1 MMAYQQPVSDAIWIT
16 LTCVAGAIGS
26 LALYRDVCGVNSR
39 LANDVAARNRR
50 APFRYLLLTRSA
62 REFNTD
68 PERLLRTQRTAALV
82 SFLLCVTLLI
92 VEVVAVAVN
101 GFR

>member
-16 LTCVAGAIGS
+16 LTCAAGAIGS
-26 LALYRDVCGVNSR
+26 LALYRNVGGVTSR
-39 LANDVAARNRR
+39 LANNVAARNRR

-68 PERLLRTQRTAALV
+68 PERLARTQRTIALV
-82 SFLLCVTLLI
+82 TFLLCVTLLI